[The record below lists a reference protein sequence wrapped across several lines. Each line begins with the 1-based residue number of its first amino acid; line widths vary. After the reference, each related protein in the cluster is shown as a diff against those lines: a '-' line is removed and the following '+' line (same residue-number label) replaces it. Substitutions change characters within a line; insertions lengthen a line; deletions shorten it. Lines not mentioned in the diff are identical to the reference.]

1 MTAWFRTTATAFAA
15 LALTA
20 TLADARP
27 VKWARSGDALTFDP
41 HSQNEGPTNNLL
53 AQVYE
58 TLIHR
63 AIDGKLNP
71 LIATEW
77 KVTDDPTV
85 WEFKIRSGVK
95 FHLGQD
101 LTAEDCAY
109 SIERAMQANSGMRG
123 LLTSIESVKAV
134 NPTTLQI
141 KTKGPNPLLPS
152 YLTGIFMM
160 SKAWT
165 DSVGAGTV
173 QDFKEKKDN
182 AAVRQAN
189 GTGAY
194 TLVSREQDVKTVL
207 KKNDGYWDK
216 SIKHGFTEIAYV
228 IIKQDATRVA
238 ALLSGEV
245 DIVQDMP
252 VQDIERVA
260 GTAGYK
266 VNLGPENRSIFLG
279 FNVAKEPAAATDVK
293 DKNPFADK
301 RVRKAISMA
310 IDREAIQKRVMR
322 GQSVPS
328 NTIVPP
334 FVAGYTKEMDAV
346 QKVDT
351 AGAKKL
357 MTDAGF
363 PNGFSSRLDCPN
375 DRYVSDEAICQA
387 VAAMLAR
394 IDIKV
399 NLNSQSKT
407 KHFPMIEKNPPETD
421 FFLLGW
427 GVPTYDSEYIFSF
440 LYAGRE
446 GKLGAFNGTRLNDAD
461 LNKKIVALSSMTDL
475 KKRDALVAEIWGQLH
490 EDTIY
495 VPIHNQTLA
504 YAMKDSLDLPVSPQ
518 NNIDM
523 KFYAPVK

>member
-1 MTAWFRTTATAFAA
+1 MTPWFRATATAFAA
-15 LALTA
+15 LALSA
-20 TLADARP
+20 SLADARP
-27 VKWARSGDALTFDP
+27 IKWARSGDALTLDP
-41 HSQNEGPTNNLL
+41 HSQNEGPTSNMLH
-53 AQVYE
+53 QMYE
-58 TLIHR
+58 PLMAR
-63 AIDGKLNP
+63 NADGSLRP

-77 KVTDDPTV
+77 KITADPTV
-85 WEFKIRSGVK
+85 WEFKIREGVK
-95 FHLGQD
+95 FHLGQP
-101 LTAEDCAY
+101 LTAEDAAY
-109 SIERAMQANSGMRG
+109 SILRAMQPNSGMRG
-123 LLTSIESVKAV
+123 LLGSIETATAV

-152 YLTGIFMM
+152 YLTNIMM
-160 SKAWT
+160 VSKAWMG
-165 DSVGAGTV
+165 SVGADTV

-182 AAVRQAN
+182 ASVRQAN

-194 TLVSREQDVKTVL
+194 TLVSREQDVRTVL
-207 KKNDGYWDK
+207 KKNDAYWAKDV
-216 SIKHGFTEIAYV
+216 KHGITEITYV
-228 IIKQDATRVA
+228 VIKQDATRVA

-245 DIVQDMP
+245 DLVQDMP

-279 FNVAKEPAAATDVK
+279 MNVAKDPAAATDVK
-293 DKNPFADK
+293 DKNPFADV

-310 IDREAIQKRVMR
+310 LDREAIQKRVMR
-322 GQSVPS
+322 GQSIPS
-328 NTIVPP
+328 GTIVPP
-334 FVAGYTKEMDAV
+334 FVSGYTKEMDAV

-357 MTDAGF
+357 MADAGF
-363 PNGFSSRLDCPN
+363 PNGFSTRLDCPN

-394 IDIKV
+394 IDIKIT
-399 NLNSQSKT
+399 LNSQSKT

-427 GVPTYDSEYIFSF
+427 GVPTYDSHYIFSF

-446 GKLGAFNGTRLNDAD
+446 GKEGAFNGTRLNDAD
-461 LNKKIVALSSMTDL
+461 LNKQIQALTSETDL
-475 KKRDALVAEIWGQLH
+475 KKRDGMVSAIWKKLS
-490 EDTIY
+490 DDVIY

-504 YAMKDSLDLPVSPQ
+504 FAMKDTFDIAVSPE
-518 NNIDM
+518 NRIDM
-523 KFYAPVK
+523 KLFAPVK